1 MKMDCRF
8 VVTPQVKLTA
18 FLDKAASNVI
28 SATGN
33 GDISI
38 AYDSNQGEVK
48 LGGDYVIDEGKC
60 HFAALSSL
68 ITRDFIIDNGSSV
81 KFAGDPMDSE
91 LDIKA
96 NQILKKVS
104 IGPLISDTTAVH
116 TEKKVICGLGISNKL
131 TDPEL
136 SFSIDVEDLDPATRS
151 LVESELNTE
160 DKLQK
165 QFLALILTGNFL
177 PSENTGITDNNS
189 TSGSNLI
196 LKNLTSIMSG
206 QVNSVLQK
214 IGIPVDFGLSYQ
226 QNEIGKDI
234 VDIALSTKLSDRVQF
249 DGSIANRRYSTSSSD
264 EMVGDFDVEIKLDKA
279 GILRLKLFSHSSD
292 DYTSFLDNSQRNGVG
307 LSYQKE
313 YDNLADYLRSL
324 IKKNSTPVISEEPVK
339 TLEITQ

>member
-1 MKMDCRF
+1 
-8 VVTPQVKLTA
+8 
-18 FLDKAASNVI
+18 
-28 SATGN
+28 
-33 GDISI
+33 
-38 AYDSNQGEVK
+38 
-48 LGGDYVIDEGKC
+48 
-60 HFAALSSL
+60 
-68 ITRDFIIDNGSSV
+68 
-81 KFAGDPMDSE
+81 MDSE

-131 TDPEL
+131 TNPEL
-136 SFSIDVEDLDPATRS
+136 SFSIDVEDLDPATKS

-160 DKLQK
+160 DKIQK

-177 PSENTGITDNNS
+177 PSESQGITDNNS

-214 IGIPVDFGLSYQ
+214 IGVPVDFGLSYQ

-234 VDIALSTKLSDRVQF
+234 VDVALSTNLFSDRVQL
-249 DGSIANRRYSTSSSD
+249 DGSIANRRYSTTSSD
-264 EMVGDFDVEIKLDKA
+264 EMVGDLDIGIKIDKT
-279 GILRLKLFSHSSD
+279 GSLKLKMFSHSSD

-307 LSYQKE
+307 ITYQKE
-313 YDNLADYLRSL
+313 YDNFFDFVKGLF
-324 IKKNSTPVISEEPVK
+324 KKKGKDNVPQEGPVRTI
-339 TLEITQ
+339 TITQ

>member
-1 MKMDCRF
+1 
-8 VVTPQVKLTA
+8 
-18 FLDKAASNVI
+18 
-28 SATGN
+28 
-33 GDISI
+33 
-38 AYDSNQGEVK
+38 
-48 LGGDYVIDEGKC
+48 
-60 HFAALSSL
+60 
-68 ITRDFIIDNGSSV
+68 
-81 KFAGDPMDSE
+81 MDSE